1 MHNGGTDTTTLDPE
15 APATDDQE
23 TSTDETSDATG
34 SANLGPVTDTTPKVK
49 RHLLRKGAKATGKG
63 LTTAGAAVIDT
74 DLRDIGQGIKG
85 LGRKVKSHV
94 RMPIKVVRVHECD
107 DPSCPHTGA
116 AA

>member
-1 MHNGGTDTTTLDPE
+1 MHNGGTDTEVLDPE
-15 APATDDQE
+15 APATEQE
-23 TSTDETSDATG
+23 TSTDENESTSSAT
-34 SANLGPVTDTTPKVK
+34 LGPVTDETPKVK
-49 RHLLRKGAKATGKG
+49 RHLIRKGAKATGKG

-74 DLRDIGQGIKG
+74 DLRDIGQGIKS
-85 LGRKVKSHV
+85 LGRRAKSHV